1 MNISLFGR
9 TLVIT
14 TYIIHPFD
22 LLWAPLQ
29 LEVANPAGRPTSGTS
44 ALEKNNSGI
53 PVQLSDT
60 RSKLADMHR
69 ANGTADGIQQCAA
82 SVRSRAERRS
92 GSIDRSGSG
101 LPVVTL
107 LIDHWCSVEQ
117 FRSLASAAPIERT
130 SAPEKGS
137 STGIR
142 TIERKPKMRCSNL
155 YVHDGTWQ
163 VGICAK
169 TAERRGR
176 LVIPV
181 AGLASSPVLSVL

>member
-1 MNISLFGR
+1 MGR
-9 TLVIT
+9 QTA
-14 TYIIHPFD
+14 YNS
-22 LLWAPLQ
+22 APHQ
-29 LEVANPAGRPTSGTS
+29 YDRE
-44 ALEKNNSGI
+44 
-53 PVQLSDT
+53 LSDDPA
-60 RSKLADMHR
+60 RSIGPAPDCPLSPCSSITGAVWSSSDPWLA
-69 ANGTADGIQQCAA
+69 A
-82 SVRSRAERRS
+82 
-92 GSIDRSGSG
+92 
-101 LPVVTL
+101 
-107 LIDHWCSVEQ
+107 
-117 FRSLASAAPIERT
+117 ASAAPIERT